1 MEHTEWQRRTLSG
14 VHSIMMEKLAQ
25 AGGGA
30 LYPVYNVQYT
40 VPGVA
45 PLQGVKN
52 VSTPRLTLHCT
63 WGYNVE
69 YTVPGVAPLQGVKNV
84 STLDPTL

>member
-1 MEHTEWQRRTLSG
+1 
-14 VHSIMMEKLAQ
+14 MMEKLAQ
-25 AGGGA
+25 AGGDA

-45 PLQGVKN
+45 PLQGGKN
-52 VSTPRLTLHCT
+52 VSTLDPTLYL
-63 WGYNVE
+63 GYNVQ

-84 STLDPTL
+84 STLDPTLYLGLPPSNK